1 MLYDANAKP
10 AEAGFNPNTDNSRHD
25 AKSSSVGKFMFYL
38 FCVLTIGLLFV
49 YKVTKGNW
57 YNSQQIKANEAA
69 SNIDVQLAKR
79 RDTLV
84 KLLDATKGYMKYEKE
99 LLTDV
104 TRLRN
109 INVSPQNRNEVSGQM
124 NSAFSRLMMSVEN
137 YPDLK
142 ANESVQELMNS
153 AEYIEKEI
161 AATRRLY
168 NSTVTVFNQTM
179 FQWPANVVASS
190 MHLATLPMFQA
201 SAIQKTDVK
210 LDL

>member
-10 AEAGFNPNTDNSRHD
+10 AEAGFNPNTDNGRHE
-25 AKSSSVGKFMFYL
+25 AKTSGVGKFMFYF
-38 FCVLTIGLLFV
+38 FCVITLGLFFI

-57 YNSQQIKANEAA
+57 YNAQQMKANEAA

-168 NSTVTVFNQTM
+168 NSTVVIFNQTM
-179 FQWPANVVASS
+179 FQWPANVVASG
-190 MHLATLPMFQA
+190 MHLSTLPMFQA
-201 SAIQKTDVK
+201 SAIQKKDVK